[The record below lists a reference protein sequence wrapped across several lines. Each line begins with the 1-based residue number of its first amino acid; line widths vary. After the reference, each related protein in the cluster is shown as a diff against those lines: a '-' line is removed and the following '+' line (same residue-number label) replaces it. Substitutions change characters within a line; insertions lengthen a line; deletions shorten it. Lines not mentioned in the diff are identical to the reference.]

1 MNYYTSDL
9 HFGQQSLLANGKWH
23 ERPFTS
29 VQEMNEELIKRWNKK
44 ITNADHVYIL
54 GDVGSRGVWNMHPE
68 CLAKLKGNKHLI
80 IGNHDDVTDLRI
92 QQLFV
97 EICDYKELS
106 DNQNGTNQ
114 KLVLSHY
121 PIMMWN
127 GQHRGSILLYGHLHN
142 SIEEELFQK
151 YLTMFNED
159 RKPMEGEQLCRA
171 YNVGACLWNYEPV
184 SLHEILMRSVSD
196 SPRLKAGACLNERK

>member
-1 MNYYTSDL
+1 
-9 HFGQQSLLANGKWH
+9 
-23 ERPFTS
+23 
-29 VQEMNEELIKRWNKK
+29 
-44 ITNADHVYIL
+44 
-54 GDVGSRGVWNMHPE
+54 MHPE

-92 QQLFV
+92 RQLFI

-106 DNQNGTNQ
+106 DNQNGINQ

-196 SPRLKAGACLNERK
+196 SPRLKA